1 MKRRSLIFFS
11 LFSLGVV
18 ALYFLFV
25 ELYMPE
31 LRPVPPPK
39 EEVFDIAL
47 ISEEEFVAFGER
59 IFTGKGSCRLCHKG
73 LGGRAPSL
81 DEIFFVAEDRL
92 AETAY
97 KGRAR
102 TATEYILESMLE
114 PGLYV
119 VEGYGKTE
127 QGRVVSPMPRV
138 TSGLVNLNPL
148 EIRAVVAYL
157 QRSSGVEVSIK
168 PSLVMPGFAMEKDRD
183 EDRGGK

>member
-1 MKRRSLIFFS
+1 MKRRSLFFFS

-25 ELYMPE
+25 EFYLPKVDPM
-31 LRPVPPPK
+31 PPPK

-59 IFTGKGSCRLCHKG
+59 IFIGKGSCRLCHKG
-73 LGGRAPSL
+73 LGGRAPTL
-81 DEIFFVAEDRL
+81 DEIIFVAEDRL
-92 AETAY
+92 LEAGY

-102 TATEYILESMLE
+102 SATGYILESMIE
-114 PGLYV
+114 PDLYV

-127 QGRVVSPMPRV
+127 QGQVVSPMPRV
-138 TSGLVNLNPL
+138 TSGLVNLSPL

-157 QRSSGVEVSIK
+157 QSSSGVEVSIK
-168 PSLVMPGFAMEKDRD
+168 PSLLMPSF
-183 EDRGGK
+183 GKGEGS

>member
-25 ELYMPE
+25 ELYMPQ

-39 EEVFDIAL
+39 EEVFDISL
-47 ISEEEFVAFGER
+47 LSEEDFVDFGER
-59 IFTGKGSCRLCHKG
+59 IFIGKGSCRLCHKG
-73 LGGRAPSL
+73 LGGRAPAL
-81 DEIFFVAEDRL
+81 DQIVFKAEDRL
-92 AETAY
+92 VETAY

-119 VEGYGKTE
+119 VEGYGKME
-127 QGRVVSPMPRV
+127 KGQIVSPMPRA
-138 TSGLVNLNPL
+138 TSGLVNLTPL

-168 PSLVMPGFAMEKDRD
+168 PSLAMPEFGKG
-183 EDRGGK
+183 EDR

>member
-1 MKRRSLIFFS
+1 MKGRSLIFFS
-11 LFSLGVV
+11 LFSIGVV

-39 EEVFDIAL
+39 EEVFDISL

-59 IFTGKGSCRLCHKG
+59 IFIGKGSCRLCHKG
-73 LGGRAPSL
+73 LGGRAPAL
-81 DEIFFVAEDRL
+81 DEIVFVAEDRL
-92 AETAY
+92 VETAY
-97 KGRAR
+97 KGHAR

-119 VEGYGKTE
+119 VEGYGKME
-127 QGRVVSPMPRV
+127 KGKIVSPMPRV
-138 TSGLVNLNPL
+138 TSGLVDLSSL

-168 PSLVMPGFAMEKDRD
+168 PSLVMPSFSKG
-183 EDRGGK
+183 EDR